1 MYSLFLPVEHW
12 GSSVKSLLKNPK
24 ILAAVTASL
33 GPGIFAGPLLIP
45 FLSPILTMVV
55 GIIVVHLYKE
65 QKCKKI
71 KAIQET
77 WPGKYSDEDLEQLY
91 ENDRE
96 EFNRLFKLASDRFF
110 REYIKEQSDHK
121 KAQELIIK
129 MQERINAMQ
138 DKLETLMKKESKHRD
153 EIEQLKE
160 DIRVYEDISNSW
172 GRVMTAHG

>member
-12 GSSVKSLLKNPK
+12 SSPVKSLLKNPK
-24 ILAAVTASL
+24 ILAVVTAGL
-33 GPGIFAGPLLIP
+33 GPGIFLGPI
-45 FLSPILTMVV
+45 FLPSILSMVV
-55 GIIVVHLYKE
+55 GIIVVYFTKE

-77 WPGKYSDEDLEQLY
+77 WPGKYSEEYLEQLY
-91 ENDRE
+91 ENDRR
-96 EFNRLFKLASDRFF
+96 EFNRLFTLASDQFF

-121 KAQELIIK
+121 KAQELIMK

-138 DKLETLMKKESKHRD
+138 EKMETLMKKESKHRN

-160 DIRVYEDISNSW
+160 DIHVYEEIFNSW
-172 GRVMTAHG
+172 GRAMIAHG